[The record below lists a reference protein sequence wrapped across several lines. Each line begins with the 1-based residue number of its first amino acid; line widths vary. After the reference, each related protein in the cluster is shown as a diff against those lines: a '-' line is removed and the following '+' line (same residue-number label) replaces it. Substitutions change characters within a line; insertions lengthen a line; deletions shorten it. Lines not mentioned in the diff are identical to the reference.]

1 MPPRNKYPFVTTYN
15 NNFLFFLKKQFPQPL
30 HKGKEKS
37 RNVVFTLKQE
47 EKAHT
52 VFQPSGSVH
61 AVILVLMPGN
71 GPGSRVIFPPFTLIA
86 SAVL

>member
-15 NNFLFFLKKQFPQPL
+15 NNFLPQPL